1 MRKYFR
7 AETIEAKAF
16 EAVRWALTH
25 PEELR
30 ADLDRMIEL
39 HGKAAGGD
47 PDRESR
53 HWLRRLEEA
62 DNKRS
67 RFQHAYAEGVI
78 NLEDLRFRLRELKE
92 LEDTAHRELR
102 NLQSRQER
110 MVQLTHDRD
119 VLLEDYA
126 SQSPEALDSLMP
138 PEQRH
143 HLYKLL
149 RLRLVAN
156 EDGTAALDAD
166 ALPVPGSSNMN
177 TLWSPST
184 TTSWACSRRSSR

>member
-1 MRKYFR
+1 MRRYFR
-7 AETIEAKAF
+7 AETIEARAF
-16 EAVRWALTH
+16 EAVRWALAH

-39 HGKAAGGD
+39 HSKVGGGD

-62 DNKRS
+62 ANKRY

-78 NLEDLRFRLRELKE
+78 SLEDLGSRLRELKE
-92 LEDTAHRELR
+92 MEDTAHRELS
-102 NLQSRQER
+102 NLRSRQER
-110 MVQLTHDRD
+110 MIHLKHDRD

-126 SQSPEALDSLMP
+126 SQSPQALDSLM

-143 HLYKLL
+143 HLYKML
-149 RLRLVAN
+149 RLRLVAS
-156 EDGTAALDAD
+156 EDGTAALEAD
-166 ALPVPGSSNMN
+166 ALPVLGGSKRD
-177 TLWSPST
+177 TPWSPST
-184 TTSWACSRRSSR
+184 TTWWACSRRSSP

>member
-39 HGKAAGGD
+39 QGKAAGGD

-78 NLEDLRFRLRELKE
+78 SLEDLRSRLRELKE
-92 LEDTAHRELR
+92 LEDTAHRELS

-110 MVQLTHDRD
+110 MVQLKHDRD
-119 VLLEDYA
+119 VLLETYA
-126 SQSPEALDSLMP
+126 SQSPQALDSLM

-143 HLYKLL
+143 HLYKML

-166 ALPVPGSSNMN
+166 ALPVLGGSNMN
-177 TLWSPST
+177 TLWSPSI

>member
-1 MRKYFR
+1 MRRYFR
-7 AETIEAKAF
+7 AETIEARAF
-16 EAVRWALTH
+16 EAVRWALAH

-39 HGKAAGGD
+39 HSKVGGGD

-62 DNKRS
+62 ANKRY

-78 NLEDLRFRLRELKE
+78 SLEDLGSRLRELKE
-92 LEDTAHRELR
+92 MEDTAHRELS
-102 NLQSRQER
+102 NLRSRQER
-110 MVQLTHDRD
+110 MVHLKHDRD

-126 SQSPEALDSLMP
+126 SQSPQALDSLM

-143 HLYKLL
+143 HLYKML
-149 RLRLVAN
+149 RLKVWLAKSGDLEIEMAGVLV
-156 EDGTAALDAD
+156 DGLD
-166 ALPVPGSSNMN
+166 GSSSL
-177 TLWSPST
+177 TQG
-184 TTSWACSRRSSR
+184 TSL